1 MQRIDEGL
9 STILPSESLSQLQDG
24 LVMRVSKSAM
34 VDLRQAVDP
43 SAAPK
48 TRRHDT
54 YVLKNP
60 EWLDSSIIESH
71 TQPYPHIIIDPV
83 FDAAIADE
91 LLAFFEGISNWRT
104 MKDHYYSLKTLELL
118 EQKLPDRLSVVLSRD
133 HLRSLEHDMSS
144 IFSTNLRLA
153 GRITV
158 LLLEDGQG
166 LGVHSDG
173 NVAGHYRMAVTLS
186 RASTLNSGGHFVVL
200 SSEDGHG
207 AEQIIWRRHNCGVV
221 IPVLPYS
228 YHAVTNIKS
237 VPRISVV
244 FTFRKFS

>member
-1 MQRIDEGL
+1 MEGVAEAL

-24 LVMRVSKSAM
+24 LVMRVSRSAM

-43 SAAPK
+43 SAIPK
-48 TRRHDT
+48 ARYHDT
-54 YVLKNP
+54 YVLRNP
-60 EWLDSSIIESH
+60 EWLISSRIEKHSEPYSH
-71 TQPYPHIIIDPV
+71 TIINPV
-83 FDAAIADE
+83 FDAAVADE
-91 LLAFFEGISNWRT
+91 LLSFLENIKNWRT
-104 MKDHYYSLKTLELL
+104 MEDHYYSLKTVELL
-118 EQKLPDRLSVVLSRD
+118 EQKLPDRLSVVFSRD
-133 HLRSLEHDMSS
+133 RLRSLEHDMSS
-144 IFSTNLRLA
+144 IFSTNLILA
-153 GRITV
+153 ERIMV

-186 RASTLNSGGHFVVL
+186 RAATLNSGGHFVVL

-244 FTFRKFS
+244 FTFRKLS